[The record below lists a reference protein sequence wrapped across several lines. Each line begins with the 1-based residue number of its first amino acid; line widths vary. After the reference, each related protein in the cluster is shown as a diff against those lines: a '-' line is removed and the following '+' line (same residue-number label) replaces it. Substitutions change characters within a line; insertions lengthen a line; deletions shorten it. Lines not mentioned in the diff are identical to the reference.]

1 MPAPRRHVSLRTA
14 LAAGAILTVL
24 ATAAMVHI
32 PWMVTSGA
40 NIADLRERLNGE
52 VIASIAQRVYGLLAE
67 AEAAQSVVRVN
78 LVEGTVDIEQEVKRE
93 FLFLS
98 VLDANPALSSIEF
111 GWPDDHAFIAR
122 RLLDGTIEMEEL
134 LPQAGGSLKQRIDR
148 YSRGDEG
155 MLIFQQRDWTVTDY
169 HVSRQFWFKAALDA
183 DGPIWSDI
191 YPLPGGKA
199 LGITRAHRLEHMGDT
214 AGIIGVTIELDRLSL
229 FLDEIELGN
238 GTVFLTNIYGE
249 LVAMQHAMLDEMGDG
264 DPAML
269 SKIDAVDL
277 TGPRL
282 AAAALAQAG
291 TTLADVTETRH
302 FEVDDP
308 IDGTPYFV
316 TLSPLGAMNL
326 SVAIVIPRSDVLG
339 DIDRNTLRVI
349 GIIAI
354 FVLVMALLAVF
365 VSRRYVAR
373 PLAAVGDNLRALED
387 FRLDR
392 VRPVPSN
399 LAEIDRLSDGTQ
411 RMATSLGSFAKFIPT
426 ELVRTLFA
434 QGLEAK
440 PGGETREL
448 TILFMDLA
456 NFTRISETLGDRV
469 IELLGDYLS
478 EMAGLIERE
487 KGTIDKFIGDGI
499 MAFWNAPLP
508 VPDHA
513 IAACRAAL
521 ACQRRLAELR
531 ASAVP
536 GAPPLEARIGI
547 NTGDVLVGN
556 IGSRDRL
563 NYSAVGDPVNVAS
576 RLEALNKLYGTSIM
590 LGEDSAARLGGRAI
604 LRQLDR
610 VAVFGRVGGVTIYEL
625 IGLAGETTAPD
636 WIAPY
641 EQALIAYRARLWD
654 EADSLFGRVLAR
666 KPGDAAARLM
676 RDRISAFRQSPPP
689 ADWDGVAIIDRK

>member
-1 MPAPRRHVSLRTA
+1 MPHRHISLRTA

-24 ATAAMVHI
+24 ATAAMVHV
-32 PWMVTSGA
+32 PWMLTSGA

-52 VIASIAQRVYGLLAE
+52 VIDSIARRVEGLLAE
-67 AEAAQSVVRVN
+67 AESAQSVVRVN

-134 LPQAGGSLKQRIDR
+134 SPQADGTLKQRIDR
-148 YSRGDEG
+148 YSRGEEG
-155 MLIFQQRDWTVTDY
+155 MLIFERRDWTMTDY

-183 DGPIWSDI
+183 DGASWSDI
-191 YPLPGGKA
+191 YPLPDGKA
-199 LGITRAHRLEHMGDT
+199 LGITLAQRLEHMGDT
-214 AGIIGVTIELDRLSL
+214 AGIIGVTIELGRLSR
-229 FLDEIELGN
+229 FLNEIDLGN
-238 GTVFLTNIYGE
+238 GTAFLTNIYGE
-249 LVAMQHAMLDEMGDG
+249 LVAMQHAMVDEMGEDG
-264 DPAML
+264 PAML

-291 TTLADVTETRH
+291 VTLADITETRH

-308 IDGTPYFV
+308 VEGTSYFV

-339 DIDRNTLRVI
+339 DIDRNTLRVV

-365 VSRRYVAR
+365 VSRRYVAK
-373 PLAAVGDNLRALED
+373 PLAAVGNNLRALED

-392 VRPVPSN
+392 IRPVPSK
-399 LAEIDRLSDGTQ
+399 LAEIDRLSDATQ
-411 RMATSLGSFAKFIPT
+411 RMATSLGSFARFIPT

-456 NFTRISETLGDRV
+456 NFTGISERLGDRV

-478 EMAGLIERE
+478 EMSVLIERE

-513 IAACRAAL
+513 MAACRAAL
-521 ACQRRLAELR
+521 ACQRRLAALR
-531 ASAVP
+531 GSAAT
-536 GAPPLEARIGI
+536 GAPLLEARIGI
-547 NTGDVLVGN
+547 NTGAVLVGN

-590 LGEDSAARLGGRAI
+590 LGEDSAAQLQGRAI
-604 LRQLDR
+604 LRELDR
-610 VAVFGRVGGVTIYEL
+610 VAVFGRVGGATIFEL
-625 IGLAGETTAPD
+625 IGLAGETEMPGWVAL
-636 WIAPY
+636 Y
-641 EQALIAYRARLWD
+641 EQALAAYRARFWD
-654 EADSLFGRVLAR
+654 EADVLFGRVLALR
-666 KPGDAAARLM
+666 PDDKAARLM
-676 RDRISAFRQSPPP
+676 RDRIASFRQNPPP
-689 ADWDGVAIIDRK
+689 ADWDGVAVIDRK